1 MTQTNKRL
9 NQEHRARIKGLT
21 LELCRASLFG
31 RFVKS
36 TSCLLIASAKRYSK
50 SWTQTGSPK
59 IKQEL
64 AGSNRNAT
72 VEEMG
77 VLRYM
82 IRRLCTAASVKQ
94 IRVMH
99 GGAGEEVEVR

>member
-72 VEEMG
+72 IEEMG

-82 IRRLCTAASVKQ
+82 IRRLV
-94 IRVMH
+94 H
-99 GGAGEEVEVR
+99 GGVGEADLGHARRRR